1 MRLSARKDVSQTDDL
16 TEITGNRE
24 PLAAALFFIAKEHQ
38 IMGKVRK
45 KKIKKETIWAWLFIL
60 VPLCTFIIFTIY
72 PVISSVVTSFQK
84 YKPLG
89 SKWVGFANYE
99 STFKSSLFYRALKNT
114 AVYTVITVPA
124 GILLS
129 FTVSLM
135 IVPFRKGIQS
145 FFKGAFYLPAIAS
158 GVALS
163 FVWKWIYD
171 PLPGGLLNSLIR
183 FFGIPNQNWL
193 GSSKT
198 AMAALIIMA
207 VFAGLGQ
214 NIIIYIAALLG
225 IDPTYYEAAE
235 IDGSTF
241 LQKVRYVV
249 WPLVRPT
256 TVFLTVT
263 SVINGFQSFQT
274 AYLMTGGGP
283 DNATTMAGL
292 LIFNRAFKYFEYG
305 EACAQALL
313 LAMIIAVFAIF
324 QFKLNA
330 NDVEY

>member
-1 MRLSARKDVSQTDDL
+1 MNKT
-16 TEITGNRE
+16 
-24 PLAAALFFIAKEHQ
+24 
-38 IMGKVRK
+38 K
-45 KKIKKETIWAWLFIL
+45 KKRIKKEAVWAYVFIL
-60 VPLCTFIIFTIY
+60 VPLCTFTVFTIY
-72 PVISSVVTSFQK
+72 PVISSIITSFQD

-89 SKWVGFANYE
+89 SEWVGLANYV
-99 STFKSSLFYRALKNT
+99 STFKSSLFYKALKNT
-114 AVYTVITVPA
+114 AVYTVITVPIA
-124 GILLS
+124 ILMS
-129 FTVSLM
+129 FIISVM
-135 IVPFRKGIQS
+135 ILPFRKGIQS

-171 PLPGGLLNSLIR
+171 PLPSGLLNSLAR
-183 FFGIPNQNWL
+183 VFGFSNQNWL

-198 AMAALIIMA
+198 AMASLIIMA

-225 IDPTYYEAAE
+225 IDPTYYEAAD
-235 IDGSTF
+235 IDGATF

-256 TVFLTVT
+256 TPLVKPTTVFLAIT

-313 LAMIIAVFAIF
+313 LAVIIAIFAIF
-324 QFKLNA
+324 QFKVSA

>member
-1 MRLSARKDVSQTDDL
+1 MAAFFYKDR
-16 TEITGNRE
+16 GNN
-24 PLAAALFFIAKEHQ
+24 
-38 IMGKVRK
+38 IMDNTRK
-45 KKIKKETIWAWLFIL
+45 KKMKKETFWAYAFIL
-60 VPLCTFIIFTIY
+60 IPLCTFMVFTIY
-72 PVISSVVTSFQK
+72 PVVSSIITSFQD

-89 SKWVGFANYE
+89 SEWVGFANYI
-99 STFKSSLFYRALKNT
+99 STFKSSLFYKALKNT
-114 AVYTVITVPA
+114 AVYTVITVPIA
-124 GILLS
+124 ILMS
-129 FTVSLM
+129 FIVSVM
-135 IVPFRKGIQS
+135 ILPFRKGIQS
-145 FFKGAFYLPAIAS
+145 FLKGAFYLPAIAS
-158 GVALS
+158 GVAMS

-171 PLPGGLLNSLIR
+171 PLPSGLLNSVVR
-183 FFGIPNQNWL
+183 FFGIENQNWL

-198 AMAALIIMA
+198 AMASLIIMA

-225 IDPTYYEAAE
+225 IDPTYYEAAD

-249 WPLVRPT
+249 WPLVKPT
-256 TVFLTVT
+256 TIFLAIT

-313 LAMIIAVFAIF
+313 LAVIIAIFAVF
-324 QFKLNA
+324 QFKLSA

>member
-1 MRLSARKDVSQTDDL
+1 M
-16 TEITGNRE
+16 
-24 PLAAALFFIAKEHQ
+24 KEG
-38 IMGKVRK
+38 MNKVMKQPHRG
-45 KKIKKETIWAWLFIL
+45 KKIGKDMIWGYIFIL
-60 VPLCTFIIFTIY
+60 VPLCTFIIFTLY
-72 PVISSVVTSFQK
+72 PVISAAVTSFQR

-89 SKWVGFANYE
+89 SEWVGFENYIN
-99 STFKSSLFYRALKNT
+99 TFKNDLFYKALKNT
-114 AVYTVITVPA
+114 LVYAIVTVPIA
-124 GILLS
+124 MLAS
-129 FTVSLM
+129 FSISIM
-135 IVPFRKGIQS
+135 IVPFQKKIQS
-145 FFKGAFYLPAIAS
+145 AFKAAFYLPAIAS

-171 PLPGGLLNSLIR
+171 PLPSGLLNSVLSV
-183 FFGIPNQNWL
+183 FGISNQNWL

-198 AMAALIIMA
+198 AMVSLIIMA

-225 IDPTYYEAAE
+225 IDSTYYEAAD
-235 IDGSTF
+235 IDGAGF
-241 LQKVRYVV
+241 FQKVRYVV
-249 WPLVRPT
+249 WPMVKPT
-256 TVFLTVT
+256 TVFLSITG
-263 SVINGFQSFQT
+263 VINGFQSFQN

-313 LAMIIAVFAIF
+313 LAGIIAIFAVL

-330 NDVEY
+330 TDVEY

>member
-45 KKIKKETIWAWLFIL
+45 KKIKKETIWAWWFIL

-89 SKWVGFANYE
+89 SEWVGFANYE

-171 PLPGGLLNSLIR
+171 PLPGGLLDRKS
-183 FFGIPNQNWL
+183 
-193 GSSKT
+193 
-198 AMAALIIMA
+198 
-207 VFAGLGQ
+207 
-214 NIIIYIAALLG
+214 
-225 IDPTYYEAAE
+225 
-235 IDGSTF
+235 
-241 LQKVRYVV
+241 VV
-249 WPLVRPT
+249 
-256 TVFLTVT
+256 
-263 SVINGFQSFQT
+263 
-274 AYLMTGGGP
+274 
-283 DNATTMAGL
+283 
-292 LIFNRAFKYFEYG
+292 
-305 EACAQALL
+305 
-313 LAMIIAVFAIF
+313 
-324 QFKLNA
+324 
-330 NDVEY
+330 

>member
-1 MRLSARKDVSQTDDL
+1 MNKT
-16 TEITGNRE
+16 
-24 PLAAALFFIAKEHQ
+24 K
-38 IMGKVRK
+38 RK
-45 KKIKKETIWAWLFIL
+45 KVKKETIWAYA
-60 VPLCTFIIFTIY
+60 FIIIPLSTFMVFTIY
-72 PVISSVVTSFQK
+72 PVISSVITSFQD

-89 SKWVGFANYE
+89 SEWVGFANYA
-99 STFKSSLFYRALKNT
+99 STFKSSLFYKALKNT
-114 AVYTVITVPA
+114 AVYTVITVPVA
-124 GILLS
+124 ILMS
-129 FTVSLM
+129 FIISVM
-135 IVPFRKGIQS
+135 IIPFRKGIQS

-171 PLPGGLLNSLIR
+171 PLPSGLLNSVVRL
-183 FFGIPNQNWL
+183 FGFSNQNWL

-198 AMAALIIMA
+198 AMASLIIMA

-225 IDPTYYEAAE
+225 IDPTYYEAAD
-235 IDGSTF
+235 IDGATF
-241 LQKVRYVV
+241 RQKVRYVV
-249 WPLVRPT
+249 WPLVKPT
-256 TVFLTVT
+256 TVFLAIT

-305 EACAQALL
+305 EAGAQALL
-313 LAMIIAVFAIF
+313 LAAIIAVFAVF
-324 QFKLNA
+324 QFKLSA

>member
-1 MRLSARKDVSQTDDL
+1 MNKT
-16 TEITGNRE
+16 
-24 PLAAALFFIAKEHQ
+24 
-38 IMGKVRK
+38 K
-45 KKIKKETIWAWLFIL
+45 KKRIKKEAVWAYVFIL
-60 VPLCTFIIFTIY
+60 VPLCTFTVFTIY
-72 PVISSVVTSFQK
+72 PVISSIITSFQD

-89 SKWVGFANYE
+89 SEWVGLANYV
-99 STFKSSLFYRALKNT
+99 STFKSSLFYKALKNT
-114 AVYTVITVPA
+114 AVYTVITVPIA
-124 GILLS
+124 ILMS
-129 FTVSLM
+129 FIISVM
-135 IVPFRKGIQS
+135 ILPFRKGIQS

-171 PLPGGLLNSLIR
+171 PLPSGLLNSLAR
-183 FFGIPNQNWL
+183 VFGFSNQNWL

-198 AMAALIIMA
+198 AMASLIIMA

-225 IDPTYYEAAE
+225 IDPTYYEAAD
-235 IDGSTF
+235 IDGATF

-256 TVFLTVT
+256 TVFLAIT

-313 LAMIIAVFAIF
+313 LAVIIAIFAIF
-324 QFKLNA
+324 QFKVSA

>member
-1 MRLSARKDVSQTDDL
+1 MSQTDDL

-89 SKWVGFANYE
+89 SEWVGFANYE

-241 LQKVRYVV
+241 LRKVRYVV